1 MKIKLIAA
9 VLCVL
14 TLTACT
20 NTTQAGPVIPQ
31 SVIVEP
37 ESTPESSVMS
47 STAESTVPS
56 EPSVPAPVFENAEH
70 CKAYGLYCVEDGAML
85 AQGNADLRI
94 APASITKLLTAS
106 VALKYLGAEEIVT
119 VGTELELVNF
129 NSSLCY
135 IQPGQRLRMYD
146 LLTGLLLPSGND
158 AAYTVAVNVAR
169 RVSGWENMED
179 EEAVRYFCT
188 LMNDLARDIGAVS
201 SHFADPDGWD
211 DDAHYTTVT
220 DLMKIAS
227 YALSVPEIRQI
238 ISTPRATVVF
248 ASGEIAEWMNGNKL
262 LHAEGR
268 YYCENAIGMKTGATT
283 NAGLCLMA
291 AFEKDGK
298 TYITS
303 VMGCEED
310 EVRYEFTLELFN
322 SADKLH

>member
-1 MKIKLIAA
+1 M
-9 VLCVL
+9 L
-14 TLTACT
+14 TLTACA

-31 SVIVEP
+31 STIFEP
-37 ESTPESSVMS
+37 QSAPESSVLS
-47 STAESTVPS
+47 STADSSVPS
-56 EPSVPAPVFENAEH
+56 EPSVPASAPALVFENAGH
-70 CKAYGLYCVEDGAML
+70 CKAYGLYCVEDGTML
-85 AQGNADLRI
+85 AQSNAELRI
-94 APASITKLLTAS
+94 APASVTKLLTAS
-106 VALKYLGAEEIVT
+106 VALKYLDAEEIVT
-119 VGTELELVNF
+119 VGTELELVHP

-135 IQPGQRLRMYD
+135 ISQGQRLRVYD

-169 RVSGWENMED
+169 RVTGWDNMTDED
-179 EEAVRYFCT
+179 AVRYFCT
-188 LMNDLARDIGAVS
+188 LMNDLARDAGAVD

-211 DDAHYTTVT
+211 DDAHYTTVA

-227 YALSVPEIRQI
+227 HALSVPEIRQI

-262 LHAEGR
+262 LHAESG

-303 VMGCEED
+303 VMGCDED
-310 EVRYEFTLELFN
+310 EPRYNLTLELFG
-322 SADKLH
+322 SADKLR

>member
-14 TLTACT
+14 TLTACA

-31 SVIVEP
+31 SVIV
-37 ESTPESSVMS
+37 SAPESSVTS
-47 STAESTVPS
+47 STAESTVSS
-56 EPSVPAPVFENAEH
+56 EPSVPTPVFENADQ

-85 AQGNADLRI
+85 VQGNADLRI

-106 VALKYLGAEEIVT
+106 VALKYLDAEEIVT
-119 VGTELELVNF
+119 VGSELELVHP

-135 IQPGQRLRMYD
+135 IQSGQRLRVYD

-169 RVSGWENMED
+169 RVTGWDNMTDED
-179 EEAVRYFCT
+179 AVRYFCT
-188 LMNDLARDIGAVS
+188 LMNDLARDVGAVG

-211 DDAHYTTVT
+211 DDAHYTTVA

-227 YALSVPEIRQI
+227 HALSVPEIRQI

-262 LHAEGR
+262 IHEESR
-268 YYCENAIGMKTGATT
+268 YYCKNAIGMKTGATT
-283 NAGLCLMA
+283 NAGWCLMA

-298 TYITS
+298 TYITAA
-303 VMGCEED
+303 MGSEE
-310 EVRYEFTLELFN
+310 EEARYDLTLELFN
-322 SADKLH
+322 SVDKLH